1 MPSHTGSPGACIYTM
16 VRRLHPSVTI
26 NLCANRVY
34 SPIKNSRSKTGTY
47 EFNYAPSAFI
57 LQHRFDMLRKL
68 SVGSVLLSA
77 GNPSMTLCS
86 RRFTTAGG
94 VKQLPKTAYQVS
106 PREMQEQPVQDELC
120 WPARQEPLR
129 RSWIWSVL
137 LRECL
142 EDSKTN

>member
-1 MPSHTGSPGACIYTM
+1 MCIRIGTIC
-16 VRRLHPSVTI
+16 SVAARW
-26 NLCANRVY
+26 LRVWGRNRVY
-34 SPIKNSRSKTGTY
+34 SPIKNSRSKSGTY

-57 LQHRFDMLRKL
+57 LRNRFGMLRKL

-106 PREMQEQPVQDELC
+106 PREVQERPVQDESR
-120 WPARQEPLR
+120 WPARRQPLR

-137 LRECL
+137 LRKCL